1 VCALFFINFA
11 KHSGSDEDADSVNDL
26 GGGDSR
32 SEYKLLRATIKD
44 TLDIVPSKD
53 SRFRSLKN
61 IIYTAKS
68 YGFFFAFYF
77 ILFYFYSIQ
86 INAIF
91 NYNISIYKKICVIKI
106 LQALNG
112 KI

>member
-1 VCALFFINFA
+1 MISIQKNLLTFRLFFFFF
-11 KHSGSDEDADSVNDL
+11 KLYSGSDEDADSVNDL
-26 GGGDSR
+26 GGDSR

-68 YGFFFAFYF
+68 YGVFSFCFC
-77 ILFYFYSIQ
+77 FYSIQ
-86 INAIF
+86 INAFLIIIF
-91 NYNISIYKKICVIKI
+91 
-106 LQALNG
+106 
-112 KI
+112 